1 MRIFGKLVLAFV
13 AVSALTTVSAL
24 VGVLGIQRVHQA
36 FDTISDGTVPELAF
50 LGRLEASAANLRTEA
65 LSIALLSIEARHRGE
80 QSDSV
85 AHESEELQEASELFD
100 RLIDASIQ
108 ERIRSGVPY
117 QELEQLKSVK
127 QDAMTLATQIVDG
140 VQHEHD
146 PLIFTKQMQLLEEA
160 EHRFEELL
168 AVQIQTQL
176 ALLES
181 RQAEASQAVKAAL
194 FLNIAVA
201 VLSLG
206 VAVLLGVVM
215 ARRVAKPLERMSRA
229 TKDFGEGV
237 QDARVVVQSQD
248 EIGELGAAF
257 NEMANKL
264 VATTITRDQLLNEV
278 RERQWAEVQA
288 LEAKSQADA
297 ANVAKGQF
305 LANMSHEIRTPL
317 NAIIGFSELLRD
329 TPLNEQ
335 QSRYVGTILASG
347 TGLLGIINDI
357 LDFSKIEA
365 HSRVL
370 ESVDFDLWRLI
381 HEVLDIASA
390 RLEPGGAVVLRSSY
404 APDLPHAFQGDPT
417 ALRQI
422 LINLVSNAIKFTEAG
437 SVSILVD
444 SAGVTEGGKHMV
456 SLRVKDTG
464 IGIPPEKID
473 QIFMLFAQ
481 ADASTTRKY
490 GGTGLGLAITRAL
503 SELMGGSIECL
514 SEEGKGSEFV
524 VHLPLPP
531 ARHPQLLSASHGN
544 STDDALP
551 HKPLRLLV
559 AEDNLVNQTL
569 AQAMLEKL
577 GHTVVMVENGQLAVE
592 QATHATF
599 DVVLLDLHMPVM
611 GGLEAARAIRVLKPL
626 QPIIALTAAALK
638 EDRDQSLEAGM
649 NDFLTKPL
657 QLQELQAMLRKWS

>member
-13 AVSALTTVSAL
+13 TVSALTSVSAL
-24 VGVLGIQRVHQA
+24 VGIHGIQRVQNA
-36 FDTISDGTVPELAF
+36 FNTISDGTVPELAF
-50 LGRLEASAANLRTEA
+50 LGRLEGSAANLRTEA
-65 LSIALLSIEARHRGE
+65 LSIALLSLEALHQPGKSDMVAGE
-80 QSDSV
+80 Y
-85 AHESEELQEASELFD
+85 EELHEASALFD
-100 RLIDASIQ
+100 RLIDESIKG
-108 ERIRSGVPY
+108 RIRNGVPY
-117 QELEQLKSVK
+117 QDLDQLKSVK
-127 QDAMTLATQIVDG
+127 HDLLMLATQVVEE
-140 VQHEHD
+140 VQHTHD
-146 PLIFTKQMQLLEEA
+146 PQTLTSHLQLLEDA
-160 EHRFEELL
+160 EQQFAELL
-168 AVQIQTQL
+168 AVQTQKQL
-176 ALLES
+176 ALLEN
-181 RQAEASQAVKAAL
+181 RQADASQTAETAL
-194 FLNIAVA
+194 VLNIAMA
-201 VLSLG
+201 VLSL
-206 VAVLLGVVM
+206 VLAVLLGLVM
-215 ARRVAKPLERMSRA
+215 ARHVARPLESMSRTA
-229 TKDFGEGV
+229 KDFGEGV

-257 NEMANKL
+257 NEMANRL
-264 VATTITRDQLLNEV
+264 VATTITRDQLVNEV

-288 LEAKSQADA
+288 QEAKKLADA
-297 ANVAKGQF
+297 ANAAKGQF

-370 ESVDFDLWRLI
+370 ESVDFDLGRLI

-390 RLEPGGAVVLRSSY
+390 RLEPGGAVVLRSTY
-404 APDLPHAFQGDPT
+404 APDLPQAFQGDPT

-464 IGIPPEKID
+464 IGIPPDKID

-544 STDDALP
+544 STDDTLP

-577 GHTVVMVENGQLAVE
+577 GHSVVMVENGQLAVE

-611 GGLEAARAIRVLKPL
+611 GGLEAARAIRALKPL

-657 QLQELQAMLRKWS
+657 QLQELQAMLRKWT